1 MTVSDKEW
9 LWVVEGVTAIGTTK
23 VNNWEGIVISA
34 NFPFFRIRKEPS
46 TKEEP
51 ETKHSEENSWNL
63 EEDLE
68 EGLFN

>member
-23 VNNWEGIVISA
+23 VNNWQGIVISA

-51 ETKHSEENSWNL
+51 ATKHSEENSWNL

>member
-23 VNNWEGIVISA
+23 VNNWQGIVISA
-34 NFPFFRIRKEPS
+34 NFPFFRIRK
-46 TKEEP
+46 EP